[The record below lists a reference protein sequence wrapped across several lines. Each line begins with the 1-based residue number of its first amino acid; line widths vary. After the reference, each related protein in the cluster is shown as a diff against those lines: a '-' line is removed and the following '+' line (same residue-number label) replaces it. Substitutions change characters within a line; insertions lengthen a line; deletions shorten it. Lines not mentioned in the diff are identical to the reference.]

1 MIIAIDVDEVLATLL
16 NPVID
21 YHNDMYNTS
30 LTREKFQSYNW
41 WETWGGTK
49 EEAIAKFYDFW
60 ETDYP
65 NRIRPIEG
73 SIEGVKAIK
82 KKHELIVITSRQL
95 DFEEQTKKWIQQYF
109 PDTFTQVHFTNAL
122 PRSGETRRKVE
133 ICLETGAEV
142 LIEDNLSQASECA
155 KAGVRVFLFDC
166 PWNQSESLPQNIT
179 RVKSW
184 DEIIAAL

>member
-73 SIEGVKAIK
+73 
-82 KKHELIVITSRQL
+82 
-95 DFEEQTKKWIQQYF
+95 
-109 PDTFTQVHFTNAL
+109 
-122 PRSGETRRKVE
+122 
-133 ICLETGAEV
+133 
-142 LIEDNLSQASECA
+142 
-155 KAGVRVFLFDC
+155 
-166 PWNQSESLPQNIT
+166 
-179 RVKSW
+179 
-184 DEIIAAL
+184 